1 MARKTKEEKRI
12 AAYRKKLKLLRQI
25 TGVNNQQVKKTPSV
39 REEVRPERSQ
49 VLSSTWRSRG
59 IKTSVL
65 NEDKPPEIEKT
76 KETSDTQSQR
86 LYFIKDLRKSLLFI
100 FLIITLEI
108 IIYFASIKDY
118 LRLGL

>member
-12 AAYRKKLKLLRQI
+12 AAYRKKLKLLQQI
-25 TGVNNQQVKKTPSV
+25 T
-39 REEVRPERSQ
+39 EVSPERIN
-49 VLSSTWRSRG
+49 TERSRSSRERE
-59 IKTSVL
+59 ISMA
-65 NEDKPPEIEKT
+65 NEIKPPEIEKT
-76 KETSDTQSQR
+76 KETADTQPQG
-86 LYFIKDLRKSLLFI
+86 LYFIKDLRKSLLII